1 MSKDL
6 ITSLQKLS
14 AFKQNPEL
22 VKEPSILEMAEIT
35 VHVLSQVD
43 KVIKA
48 IEAGKIA
55 GKTPQKDVEYL
66 GKETA
71 IGMIRQGIVNE
82 IQSFEDRA
90 ESTIST
96 LEQKGKELESQVS
109 QSLAKLKNGT
119 VTDEEIQRAASLALE
134 LLELPDFEELVSTSI
149 TSNSEAIRNALELL
163 QGDERYQVELS
174 DIRGLNE
181 RDSLL
186 SDSLTKTAISIVDN
200 RTSFLI
206 NKVNNLENS
215 ISSISSSGVTSILD
229 YGATMD
235 GSDDGPAIQASLD
248 ALGYA
253 FVPEGTTTILTQV
266 VMPSNS
272 TIYGL
277 GMGRSIIQPHAS
289 MARTTRMITTLGPS
303 GGARRTENIVIR
315 DITLDGSTRTWPTWS
330 DSGWDDSG
338 YLVYLAAVDGYHLDK
353 IEVMNQPS
361 FGVGDAGGKNGKVTG
376 CHFHDN
382 GNPHKFSPALYIS
395 SSGNTYSITDITNAV
410 NAQIT
415 LKQNGAVTT
424 GPTSMYIS
432 GVRSMALADGV
443 YDVTYV
449 SDNVFELTGAAGD
462 TSGMAPFEVD
472 LMAYV
477 GISGNTGTAFVP
489 NINPIVSG
497 NHFSNNAFH
506 HVSFVP
512 TEGGNFENNILK
524 TCGESAVFCE
534 NSRNVNFVG
543 NKFEDTTVTAIV
555 ANGLELNRCAN
566 VTVLG
571 NYFADTA
578 TTAMSMNNGQ
588 NIVIDGNTFN
598 RSIKDNTVT
607 FPVGPDYPTG
617 GPAIN
622 LNSVIKIGSVGLI
635 PGRSIS
641 VTNNTVMDLR
651 ETPQA
656 TSIINFVRSGT
667 ETYRIYDILIKN
679 NNWLGSGVP
688 ADDMITYTQAD
699 AVDTTTVDLSGNLGY
714 GGDISAFSI
723 TTSTDGTP
731 ASFTNTTDNASVVG
745 QIIEGNRATPA
756 TNDEVYQS
764 FKLSDSA
771 GNQDEYARIICRG
784 TAVTSGAEAGRI
796 TIATIQGGTLTN
808 RVGIASGVFF
818 PSTSNGM
825 ALGSATQQWSD
836 LFLAEG
842 GVINWDNGDAT
853 LTQVGDAVTLA
864 GASLV
869 ARITPRT
876 NSTTSA
882 ATLAPDLSTAD
893 VYFRTTQ
900 TVTLAV
906 SAPIGTPVIGDRLT
920 MYITAA
926 GIQTINW
933 NAVYVAYG
941 AALPAATV
949 AGKTLKVEC
958 QYDGTN
964 WATTTSLQV

>member
-1 MSKDL
+1 MAKDL
-6 ITSLQKLS
+6 TNSLQKLS
-14 AFKQNPEL
+14 AYKKHPEL
-22 VKEPSILEMAEIT
+22 VKEPTIEELAEIT
-35 VHVLSQVD
+35 VHVLNQVNV
-43 KVIKA
+43 VIKA

-90 ESTIST
+90 ESAIST

-134 LLELPDFEELVSTSI
+134 LLELPDFEELISTSI
-149 TSNSEAIRNALELL
+149 TSNSEAIRDALELL
-163 QGDERYQVELS
+163 QGDERYQVEIS
-174 DIRGLNE
+174 DVNGLEEALKQKTGGKQPYNAIGRNQVLQYVNE
-181 RDSLL
+181 
-186 SDSLTKTAISIVDN
+186 AISDGSIV
-200 RTSFLI
+200 
-206 NKVNNLENS
+206 VGGG
-215 ISSISSSGVTSILD
+215 SGVTSILD

-277 GMGRSIIQPHAS
+277 GIGRSIIQPHAS

-353 IEVMNQPS
+353 VEVMNQPS
-361 FGVGDAGGKNGKVTG
+361 FGVGDAGGKNGKITG

-415 LKQNGAVTT
+415 LKQNGNVTS

-432 GVRSMALADGV
+432 GVRSMNIPDGV
-443 YDVTYV
+443 YPVTFV
-449 SDNVFELTGAAGD
+449 SNNVFELTGID
-462 TSGMAPFEVD
+462 TTLEPTFVVD

-512 TEGGNFENNILK
+512 TEGGTFENNILK
-524 TCGESAVFCE
+524 TCGESAIFCE
-534 NSRNVNFVG
+534 NSRNVSIVG
-543 NKFEDTTVTAIV
+543 NKIEDTTVTSVV

-566 VTVLG
+566 VSVVG
-571 NYFADTA
+571 NYFSDTA
-578 TTAMSMNNGQ
+578 TTPMSMNNGQ
-588 NIVIDGNTFN
+588 NITIDGNTFN

-607 FPVGPDYPTG
+607 FPVGPEYPSG
-617 GPAIN
+617 GSAIN

-651 ETPQA
+651 EVPQA
-656 TSIINFVRSGT
+656 TSVVNFVRSGT
-667 ETYRIYDILIKN
+667 DTYRIYDILIKD
-679 NNWLGSGVP
+679 NNWSGSGVP
-688 ADDMITYTQAD
+688 VDDMITFAQAD
-699 AVDTTTVDLSGNLGY
+699 AVDTTTIDLSGNLGY
-714 GGDISAFSI
+714 TGDIEAFSI
-723 TTSTDGTP
+723 TTSTAGTP
-731 ASFTNTTDNASVVG
+731 ASFTNTTDNTSVQG
-745 QIIEGNRATPA
+745 QIIQGDRATPA
-756 TNDEVYQS
+756 ANDEVYQS
-764 FKLSDSA
+764 FLLSDSA
-771 GNQDEYARIICRG
+771 GNQDEYARIAVRG

-796 TIATIQGGTLTN
+796 TFSTIQGGTMTN
-808 RVGIASGVFF
+808 RIGIASGSIF
-818 PSTSNGM
+818 PSTNNNVT
-825 ALGSATQQWSD
+825 LGTSTQQFAD
-836 LFLAEG
+836 LFLGEG

-853 LTQVGDAVTLA
+853 LTQVEDAVTLA

-893 VYFRTTQ
+893 VYYRTTQ

-906 SAPIGTPVIGDRLT
+906 SAPIGTPVIGDKIT

-933 NAVYVAYG
+933 NAVYIAYG

-949 AGKTLKVEC
+949 AGKTLKVEA

-964 WATTTSLQV
+964 WATTTALMV